1 MFITSL
7 DTVWPVRTS
16 CRDATTRLRTKEA
29 RT

>member
-1 MFITSL
+1 MFITAL
-7 DTVWPVRTS
+7 DTVWRVRTS